1 MTEYLE
7 LSVRCAECEKPVP
20 DDALLIKEK
29 SGETVGVFC
38 DKGCWEIYRLRL
50 VMFEQIAK
58 MARISNQE
66 DVSEEIKAWIRET
79 HRRVCTGE

>member
-1 MTEYLE
+1 
-7 LSVRCAECEKPVP
+7 
-20 DDALLIKEK
+20 
-29 SGETVGVFC
+29 
-38 DKGCWEIYRLRL
+38 
-50 VMFEQIAK
+50 MFEQIAK